1 MTDKMIKSLD
11 ALLEDIEENWE
22 TDVIQAN
29 KVWFA
34 KLVVKA
40 RLLRKEYADQRSKL
54 VGQTSQE

>member
-22 TDVIQAN
+22 TDIIQAN

-34 KLVVKA
+34 RLVIKA

>member
-1 MTDKMIKSLD
+1 MTDKTIKSLD

-22 TDVIQAN
+22 TDIIQAN

-34 KLVVKA
+34 QLVVKA

>member
-1 MTDKMIKSLD
+1 MIKSLD

-22 TDVIQAN
+22 TDIIQAN

-34 KLVVKA
+34 RLVIKA